1 MRISDWSS
9 DVCSSDLTVH
19 VTQLAINH
27 LQSVES
33 CPPRVCGIGLEG
45 RLSGVDQSISLNVR
59 LRHSLLKFPVVCRD
73 SGGLNESEVESRR
86 SPLVKMHGISD
97 TKQTG
102 DLKQIDG
109 AVGDIR

>member
-1 MRISDWSS
+1 MIRR
-9 DVCSSDLTVH
+9 
-19 VTQLAINH
+19 
-27 LQSVES
+27 
-33 CPPRVCGIGLEG
+33 PPRSTRTDPLFPDTTLFRSRVCGIGLEG